1 MPSESQT
8 AFALLERIRQR
19 FMPRFAVIVQ
29 ADDLQRPG
37 QYIRAC
43 TALKFRQFGAW
54 LHQIGRRFN
63 RRRQWRR

>member
-37 QYIRAC
+37 QHICAC

-54 LHQIGRRFN
+54 LHQIGGRFS
-63 RRRQWRR
+63 RRRQWRH